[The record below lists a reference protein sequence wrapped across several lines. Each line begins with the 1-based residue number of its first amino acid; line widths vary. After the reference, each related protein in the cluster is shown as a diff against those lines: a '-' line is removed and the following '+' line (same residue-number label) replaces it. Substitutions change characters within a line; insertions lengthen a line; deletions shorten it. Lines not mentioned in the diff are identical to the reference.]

1 MEPSLRSSTQRGN
14 ECKLR
19 KPEQA
24 VHETVRRFVES
35 LRTDVRI
42 SQYADLVYAGKK
54 IEENHSPWYWLE
66 PVPGG
71 RTGFLVFLPGQ
82 QAVWTDEQGK
92 VSFYVQVRVAE
103 DIYKKKSVFLASLNK
118 FDGLL
123 RLEDAWLVAGQNQ
136 ANTPFTQRWDNII
149 RFYST
154 QYKEDFQLQQGLRLE
169 LASFQS
175 LSSLDK
181 WAKMPTMM
189 FLQGENA
196 HKRLRVQ
203 LEETQEPAPVYAQA
217 PAHQHQQQQKQMRKP
232 PVQMPVQTR
241 AMFVDDD
248 EPPHKDTELGSTA
261 KAVAHEEST
270 AKEVAY
276 DDSTAKAVAHDNSTA
291 KAVAHEEYP
300 DTYNLWIK
308 GVKKGYAAVQDLDLS
323 RELRLASKEGK
334 DLFVKVEWN
343 SEFNM
348 YEIVSKA

>member
-35 LRTDVRI
+35 LRSDVRI

-54 IEENHSPWYWLE
+54 IEENNLPWYWLE

-92 VSFYVQVRVAE
+92 VSFYVQLRVAE
-103 DIYKKKSVFLASLNK
+103 EIYKKKSVFLASLNK

-136 ANTPFTQRWDNII
+136 ATTKYPFTQRWDSLI

-189 FLQGENA
+189 FLQGESA

-203 LEETQEPAPVYAQA
+203 LEETQEPAPTPQ
-217 PAHQHQQQQKQMRKP
+217 QQQQKQPRVALQMRKEHLN
-232 PVQMPVQTR
+232 QR

-248 EPPHKDTELGSTA
+248 EPPHKDTESESTSKAVTHDDSTAKAVAHTESTA
-261 KAVAHEEST
+261 KAVAHEE
-270 AKEVAY
+270 
-276 DDSTAKAVAHDNSTA
+276 H
-291 KAVAHEEYP
+291 P

-323 RELRLASKEGK
+323 RELRLASKESK

>member
-35 LRTDVRI
+35 LRSDVRI

-54 IEENHSPWYWLE
+54 IEENNSPWYWLE
-66 PVPGG
+66 PVAGG

-103 DIYKKKSVFLASLNK
+103 EIYKKKSVFIASLNK

-136 ANTPFTQRWDNII
+136 SKTPFTQRWDSII

-154 QYKEDFQLQQGLRLE
+154 QYKEDFQLQQGLRVE

-175 LSSLDK
+175 LANLDK
-181 WAKMPTMM
+181 WSNVPAMM
-189 FLQGENA
+189 ILQGENYP
-196 HKRLRVQ
+196 KRLRVQ
-203 LEETQEPAPVYAQA
+203 LEESQPGPGYAPVQEKS
-217 PAHQHQQQQKQMRKP
+217 HSRQMQT
-232 PVQMPVQTR
+232 PVPVR
-241 AMFVDDD
+241 AMFVDES
-248 EPPHKDTELGSTA
+248 EPEEENKMQKLNKTEMQKVDKTECASMA
-261 KAVAHEEST
+261 K
-270 AKEVAY
+270 
-276 DDSTAKAVAHDNSTA
+276 A

-323 RELRLASKEGK
+323 RELRLASKEGAE
-334 DLFVKVEWN
+334 LFVNVEWN

>member
-35 LRTDVRI
+35 LRSDVRI

-54 IEENHSPWYWLE
+54 IEENNSPWYWLE
-66 PVPGG
+66 PVAGG

-103 DIYKKKSVFLASLNK
+103 EIYKKNSVFIASLNK

-136 ANTPFTQRWDNII
+136 SKNPFTQRWDTLI

-154 QYKEDFQLQQGLRLE
+154 QYKEDFQLQQGLRVE

-175 LSSLDK
+175 LANLDK
-181 WAKMPTMM
+181 WSSVPTMM
-189 FLQGENA
+189 FLQGENYP
-196 HKRLRVQ
+196 KRLRVQ
-203 LEETQEPAPVYAQA
+203 LEETQPEPVHQKAQVRQPRQTPAPAPV
-217 PAHQHQQQQKQMRKP
+217 
-232 PVQMPVQTR
+232 R
-241 AMFVDDD
+241 AMFVD
-248 EPPHKDTELGSTA
+248 ESEG
-261 KAVAHEEST
+261 EEETQTVKVDKTDCTSMS
-270 AKEVAY
+270 K
-276 DDSTAKAVAHDNSTA
+276 A

-323 RELRLASKEGK
+323 RELRLASKEGTE
-334 DLFVKVEWN
+334 LFVNVEWN

>member
-54 IEENHSPWYWLE
+54 IEENNSPWYWLE

-92 VSFYVQVRVAE
+92 VSFYVQLRVAE
-103 DIYKKKSVFLASLNK
+103 EIYKKKSVFLASLNK

-136 ANTPFTQRWDNII
+136 ATTKYPFTQRWDSLI

-181 WAKMPTMM
+181 WAKIPTMM
-189 FLQGENA
+189 FLQGETA

-203 LEETQEPAPVYAQA
+203 LEETQEQPAPAQ
-217 PAHQHQQQQKQMRKP
+217 QQQQQKQMRKP
-232 PVQMPVQTR
+232 PAQMPVQTR
-241 AMFVDDD
+241 AMFVDEDD
-248 EPPHKDTELGSTA
+248 IPPKDTESDSTH
-261 KAVAHEEST
+261 KAVT
-270 AKEVAY
+270 
-276 DDSTAKAVAHDNSTA
+276 HDESTA

>member
-54 IEENHSPWYWLE
+54 IEENNSPWYWLE

-103 DIYKKKSVFLASLNK
+103 EIYKKKSVFLASMNK

-136 ANTPFTQRWDNII
+136 ATTKYPFTQRWDSLI

-181 WAKMPTMM
+181 WAKIPAMM

-203 LEETQEPAPVYAQA
+203 LEETQEPAPA
-217 PAHQHQQQQKQMRKP
+217 PAPAQQQQQQQQQRVALQVRKEP
-232 PVQMPVQTR
+232 LRQR

-248 EPPHKDTELGSTA
+248 EPSHKDTESDSTSKAVTHDESTA
-261 KAVAHEEST
+261 KAVAHEE
-270 AKEVAY
+270 
-276 DDSTAKAVAHDNSTA
+276 H
-291 KAVAHEEYP
+291 P

>member
-1 MEPSLRSSTQRGN
+1 MESSIRSSTQRN
-14 ECKLR
+14 IECKLR

-35 LRTDVRI
+35 LRKDVRI

-54 IEENHSPWYWLE
+54 IEENNSPWYWLE

-82 QAVWTDEQGK
+82 HAVWTDEQGK
-92 VSFYVQVRVAE
+92 VSFYVQIRVAE
-103 DIYKKKSVFLASLNK
+103 EIYKNKSVFIASLNK

-136 ANTPFTQRWDNII
+136 ATTKYPFTQRWDSLIS
-149 RFYST
+149 FYST
-154 QYKEDFQLQQGLRLE
+154 QYKEDLQLQQGLRLE

-181 WAKMPTMM
+181 WTTIPTMM
-189 FLQGENA
+189 FLQGEIA
-196 HKRLRVQ
+196 YKRLRVQ
-203 LEETQEPAPVYAQA
+203 LEETQEPA
-217 PAHQHQQQQKQMRKP
+217 QQQKKQMCKP
-232 PVQMPVQTR
+232 PAQIPVQTR
-241 AMFVDDD
+241 AMFVDED
-248 EPPHKDTELGSTA
+248 EPPPKDTGS
-261 KAVAHEEST
+261 
-270 AKEVAY
+270 
-276 DDSTAKAVAHDNSTA
+276 DSTAKAVAD
-291 KAVAHEEYP
+291 EEHP

-323 RELRLASKEGK
+323 RELRLASKEGNE
-334 DLFVKVEWN
+334 LFVKVEWN

>member
-54 IEENHSPWYWLE
+54 IEENNSPWYWLE

-103 DIYKKKSVFLASLNK
+103 EIYKKKSVFLASLNK

-136 ANTPFTQRWDNII
+136 ATTKYPFTQRWDSLI

-175 LSSLDK
+175 LSSLNK
-181 WAKMPTMM
+181 WAKIPAMM

-203 LEETQEPAPVYAQA
+203 LEETQEPAPA
-217 PAHQHQQQQKQMRKP
+217 PAQQQQQQQQRVALQVRKE
-232 PVQMPVQTR
+232 PVRQR

-248 EPPHKDTELGSTA
+248 EPSHKDTESDSTSKAVAHDESTA
-261 KAVAHEEST
+261 KAVAHEE
-270 AKEVAY
+270 
-276 DDSTAKAVAHDNSTA
+276 H
-291 KAVAHEEYP
+291 P

-323 RELRLASKEGK
+323 RELRLASKEGNE
-334 DLFVKVEWN
+334 LFVKVEWN

>member
-42 SQYADLVYAGKK
+42 SQYADMVYAGKK
-54 IEENHSPWYWLE
+54 IEENNSPWYWLE

-92 VSFYVQVRVAE
+92 VSFFVQVRVAE
-103 DIYKKKSVFLASLNK
+103 EIYKKNSVFIASLNK

-123 RLEDAWLVAGQNQ
+123 RLEDAWLIAGQNQ
-136 ANTPFTQRWDNII
+136 SKHPFTQRWDSLI

-154 QYKEDFQLQQGLRLE
+154 QYKEDFKLQQGLRLE

-175 LSSLDK
+175 LASLDK

-203 LEETQEPAPVYAQA
+203 LDEPSVAKSA
-217 PAHQHQQQQKQMRKP
+217 PAQQQPRQPQMRKMP
-232 PVQMPVQTR
+232 TEPVKQR
-241 AMFVDDD
+241 AMFVDED
-248 EPPHKDTELGSTA
+248 EPPTSTESQSDSIA
-261 KAVAHEEST
+261 KAVSH
-270 AKEVAY
+270 KE
-276 DDSTAKAVAHDNSTA
+276 TTA

-323 RELRLASKEGK
+323 RELRLASQAAK

>member
-1 MEPSLRSSTQRGN
+1 
-14 ECKLR
+14 
-19 KPEQA
+19 
-24 VHETVRRFVES
+24 VES
-35 LRTDVRI
+35 LRSDVRI
-42 SQYADLVYAGKK
+42 SQYADLVYTGKK
-54 IEENHSPWYWLE
+54 IEENNSPWYWLE

-92 VSFYVQVRVAE
+92 VSFFVQVRVAE
-103 DIYKKKSVFLASLNK
+103 EIYKKNSVFIASLNK

-136 ANTPFTQRWDNII
+136 AKYPFTQRWDSLI

-175 LSSLDK
+175 LASLDK

-203 LEETQEPAPVYAQA
+203 LEEPAE
-217 PAHQHQQQQKQMRKP
+217 QQQQPRPPQMRKMP
-232 PVQMPVQTR
+232 TEPVKQR
-241 AMFVDDD
+241 AMFVNDD
-248 EPPHKDTELGSTA
+248 EPMVESDSTAKAVSHKETTA
-261 KAVAHEEST
+261 KAVAHEE
-270 AKEVAY
+270 
-276 DDSTAKAVAHDNSTA
+276 H
-291 KAVAHEEYP
+291 P
-300 DTYNLWIK
+300 DTYNLWIN

-323 RELRLASKEGK
+323 RELRLASQTAK

>member
-35 LRTDVRI
+35 LRSDVRI

-54 IEENHSPWYWLE
+54 IEENNSPWYWLE
-66 PVPGG
+66 PVAGG

-103 DIYKKKSVFLASLNK
+103 EIYKKNSVFIASLNK

-136 ANTPFTQRWDNII
+136 SKLSFTQRWDSLI

-175 LSSLDK
+175 LANLDK
-181 WAKMPTMM
+181 WSSVPAMM
-189 FLQGENA
+189 FLQGENYP
-196 HKRLRVQ
+196 KRLRVQ
-203 LEETQEPAPVYAQA
+203 LEESRSESGPVHRAEPVQQKAQVRQPRQTPAPAPV
-217 PAHQHQQQQKQMRKP
+217 
-232 PVQMPVQTR
+232 R
-241 AMFVDDD
+241 AMFVDESEGEEETQMQKVDKTD
-248 EPPHKDTELGSTA
+248 CTSMA
-261 KAVAHEEST
+261 K
-270 AKEVAY
+270 
-276 DDSTAKAVAHDNSTA
+276 A

-323 RELRLASKEGK
+323 RELRLASKEGAE
-334 DLFVKVEWN
+334 LFVNVEWN

>member
-54 IEENHSPWYWLE
+54 IEENNSPWYWLE

-103 DIYKKKSVFLASLNK
+103 EIYKKNSVFIASLNK

-136 ANTPFTQRWDNII
+136 ATTKYPFTQRWDSLI

-154 QYKEDFQLQQGLRLE
+154 QYKEDFQLQQGLRIE

-175 LSSLDK
+175 LANLEK
-181 WAKMPTMM
+181 WAKMPMMM

-203 LEETQEPAPVYAQA
+203 LEETQESSVAKPAPA
-217 PAHQHQQQQKQMRKP
+217 QQQPRQPQMRKMP
-232 PVQMPVQTR
+232 TEPVKQR
-241 AMFVDDD
+241 AMFVDED
-248 EPPHKDTELGSTA
+248 EPPTTTESQSDSIA
-261 KAVAHEEST
+261 KAVSH
-270 AKEVAY
+270 KE
-276 DDSTAKAVAHDNSTA
+276 TTA

-323 RELRLASKEGK
+323 RELRLASQAAK

>member
-1 MEPSLRSSTQRGN
+1 
-14 ECKLR
+14 
-19 KPEQA
+19 
-24 VHETVRRFVES
+24 
-35 LRTDVRI
+35 
-42 SQYADLVYAGKK
+42 LVYAGKK
-54 IEENHSPWYWLE
+54 IEENNMPWYWLE

-92 VSFYVQVRVAE
+92 VSFFVQVRVAE
-103 DIYKKKSVFLASLNK
+103 DIYKKNSVFIASLNK

-123 RLEDAWLVAGQNQ
+123 RLEDAWLIAGQNQ
-136 ANTPFTQRWDNII
+136 SKHPFTQRWDSLI

-154 QYKEDFQLQQGLRLE
+154 QYKEDFKLQQGLRLE

-175 LSSLDK
+175 LASLDK
-181 WAKMPTMM
+181 WAKVPTMM

-203 LEETQEPAPVYAQA
+203 LEETQESVPAPA
-217 PAHQHQQQQKQMRKP
+217 PAQQQPRQPQMRK
-232 PVQMPVQTR
+232 MPTEHVKQR
-241 AMFVDDD
+241 AMFVDED
-248 EPPHKDTELGSTA
+248 EPPTTTESQSA
-261 KAVAHEEST
+261 KAVSHEHTT
-270 AKEVAY
+270 AN
-276 DDSTAKAVAHDNSTA
+276 AVAHNDSIA

-323 RELRLASKEGK
+323 RELRLASQAAK

>member
-35 LRTDVRI
+35 LRSDVRI

-54 IEENHSPWYWLE
+54 IEENNSPWYWLE

-92 VSFYVQVRVAE
+92 VSFFVQVRVAE
-103 DIYKKKSVFLASLNK
+103 EIYKKNSVFIASLNK

-136 ANTPFTQRWDNII
+136 EKVPFTQRWDSLI

-154 QYKEDFQLQQGLRLE
+154 QYKEDFKLQQGLRLE

-175 LSSLDK
+175 LACLDK
-181 WAKMPTMM
+181 WAKIPTMM

-203 LEETQEPAPVYAQA
+203 LEEPAPVYA
-217 PAHQHQQQQKQMRKP
+217 PAQQQQQPRPQQMRKMP
-232 PVQMPVQTR
+232 TEPVKQR
-241 AMFVDDD
+241 AMFVDED
-248 EPPHKDTELGSTA
+248 EPIVESDSTA
-261 KAVAHEEST
+261 NAVAHN
-270 AKEVAY
+270 
-276 DDSTAKAVAHDNSTA
+276 DSIA

-300 DTYNLWIK
+300 DTYNLWFK

-323 RELRLASKEGK
+323 RELRLASQTAK

>member
-54 IEENHSPWYWLE
+54 IEENNTPWYWLE

-92 VSFYVQVRVAE
+92 VSFFVQVRVAE
-103 DIYKKKSVFLASLNK
+103 DIYKKNSVFIASLNK

-123 RLEDAWLVAGQNQ
+123 RLEDAWLIAGQNQ
-136 ANTPFTQRWDNII
+136 SKHPFTQRWDSLI

-154 QYKEDFQLQQGLRLE
+154 QYKEDFKLQQGLRLE

-175 LSSLDK
+175 LASLDK
-181 WAKMPTMM
+181 WAKVPTMM

-203 LEETQEPAPVYAQA
+203 LEETQESVPAPA
-217 PAHQHQQQQKQMRKP
+217 PAQQQPRQPQMRKMP
-232 PVQMPVQTR
+232 TEPVKQR
-241 AMFVDDD
+241 AMFVDED
-248 EPPHKDTELGSTA
+248 EPPTTTESQSA
-261 KAVAHEEST
+261 KAVSHEHTT
-270 AKEVAY
+270 AN
-276 DDSTAKAVAHDNSTA
+276 AVAHNDSIA

-323 RELRLASKEGK
+323 RELRLASQAAK

>member
-1 MEPSLRSSTQRGN
+1 M
-14 ECKLR
+14 
-19 KPEQA
+19 
-24 VHETVRRFVES
+24 
-35 LRTDVRI
+35 
-42 SQYADLVYAGKK
+42 
-54 IEENHSPWYWLE
+54 PWYWLE

-92 VSFYVQVRVAE
+92 VSFFVQVRVAE
-103 DIYKKKSVFLASLNK
+103 DIYKKNSVFIASLNK

-123 RLEDAWLVAGQNQ
+123 RLEDAWLIAGQNQ
-136 ANTPFTQRWDNII
+136 SKLPFTQRWDSLI

-154 QYKEDFQLQQGLRLE
+154 QYKEDFQLQQGLRIE

-175 LSSLDK
+175 LANLEK
-181 WAKMPTMM
+181 WSKIPTMM

-203 LEETQEPAPVYAQA
+203 LDEPSVAKPAPA
-217 PAHQHQQQQKQMRKP
+217 QQQPRQPQMRKMP
-232 PVQMPVQTR
+232 TEPVKQR
-241 AMFVDDD
+241 AMFVDED
-248 EPPHKDTELGSTA
+248 ELTTSTESQSDSTA
-261 KAVAHEEST
+261 NAVAHEHTT
-270 AKEVAY
+270 AN
-276 DDSTAKAVAHDNSTA
+276 AVGDEHTTA

-323 RELRLASKEGK
+323 RELRLASQAAK
-334 DLFVKVEWN
+334 DLFVNVEWN

>member
-54 IEENHSPWYWLE
+54 IEENNSPWYWLE

-103 DIYKKKSVFLASLNK
+103 EIYKKNSVFIASLNK

-136 ANTPFTQRWDNII
+136 ATTKYPFTQRWDSLI

-203 LEETQEPAPVYAQA
+203 LEETQELA
-217 PAHQHQQQQKQMRKP
+217 PAQQQQQQKPPRVALHMRKEHLN
-232 PVQMPVQTR
+232 QR

-248 EPPHKDTELGSTA
+248 EPHHKDTESESTSKAVTHDESTAKAVAHTESTA
-261 KAVAHEEST
+261 KAVAHEE
-270 AKEVAY
+270 
-276 DDSTAKAVAHDNSTA
+276 H
-291 KAVAHEEYP
+291 P

-323 RELRLASKEGK
+323 RELRLASKEDK

>member
-35 LRTDVRI
+35 LRSDVRI

-54 IEENHSPWYWLE
+54 IEENNSPWYWLE

-103 DIYKKKSVFLASLNK
+103 EIYKKNSVFIASLNK

-136 ANTPFTQRWDNII
+136 ATTKYPFTQRWDSLI

-154 QYKEDFQLQQGLRLE
+154 QYKEDLKLQQGLRLE

-203 LEETQEPAPVYAQA
+203 LEETQEPAPVYAQ
-217 PAHQHQQQQKQMRKP
+217 QQQQQQKQSRVALQMRKEHLN
-232 PVQMPVQTR
+232 QR
-241 AMFVDDD
+241 AMFVDED
-248 EPPHKDTELGSTA
+248 EPPHKDTESDSTSKAVTHDESTA
-261 KAVAHEEST
+261 KAVAHEE
-270 AKEVAY
+270 
-276 DDSTAKAVAHDNSTA
+276 H
-291 KAVAHEEYP
+291 P

-334 DLFVKVEWN
+334 ELFVKVEWN

>member
-1 MEPSLRSSTQRGN
+1 M
-14 ECKLR
+14 
-19 KPEQA
+19 
-24 VHETVRRFVES
+24 
-35 LRTDVRI
+35 
-42 SQYADLVYAGKK
+42 
-54 IEENHSPWYWLE
+54 PWYWLE

-92 VSFYVQVRVAE
+92 VSFFVQVRVAE
-103 DIYKKKSVFLASLNK
+103 DIYKKNSVFIASLNK

-123 RLEDAWLVAGQNQ
+123 RLEDAWLIAGQNQ
-136 ANTPFTQRWDNII
+136 SKHPFTQRWDSLI

-154 QYKEDFQLQQGLRLE
+154 QYKEDFKLQQGLRLE

-175 LSSLDK
+175 LASLDK
-181 WAKMPTMM
+181 WAKVPTMM

-203 LEETQEPAPVYAQA
+203 LEETQESVPAPA
-217 PAHQHQQQQKQMRKP
+217 PAQQQPRQPQMRK
-232 PVQMPVQTR
+232 MPTEHVKQR
-241 AMFVDDD
+241 AMFVDED
-248 EPPHKDTELGSTA
+248 EPPTTTESQSA
-261 KAVAHEEST
+261 KAVSHEHTT
-270 AKEVAY
+270 AN
-276 DDSTAKAVAHDNSTA
+276 AVAHNDSIA

-323 RELRLASKEGK
+323 RELRLASQAAK

>member
-54 IEENHSPWYWLE
+54 IEENNLPWYWLE

-92 VSFYVQVRVAE
+92 VSFFVQVRVAE
-103 DIYKKKSVFLASLNK
+103 DIYKKNSVFIASLNK

-123 RLEDAWLVAGQNQ
+123 RLEDAWLIAGQNQ
-136 ANTPFTQRWDNII
+136 SKHPFTQRWDSLI

-154 QYKEDFQLQQGLRLE
+154 QYKEDFKLQQGLRLE

-175 LSSLDK
+175 LASLDK

-203 LEETQEPAPVYAQA
+203 LEETQESVPAPA
-217 PAHQHQQQQKQMRKP
+217 QQQQKQMRKMP
-232 PVQMPVQTR
+232 TEPVKQR
-241 AMFVDDD
+241 AMFVDED
-248 EPPHKDTELGSTA
+248 EPPTTTESQSDSTA
-261 KAVAHEEST
+261 NAVAHN
-270 AKEVAY
+270 
-276 DDSTAKAVAHDNSTA
+276 DSIA

-323 RELRLASKEGK
+323 RELRLASQAAK

>member
-35 LRTDVRI
+35 LRSDVRI

-54 IEENHSPWYWLE
+54 IEESNSPWYWLE
-66 PVPGG
+66 PVAGG

-103 DIYKKKSVFLASLNK
+103 EIYKKKSVFLASLNK

-123 RLEDAWLVAGQNQ
+123 RLEDAWLVAGENESK
-136 ANTPFTQRWDNII
+136 TPFTQRWDTLI
-149 RFYST
+149 RFYSM
-154 QYKEDFQLQQGLRLE
+154 QYKEDFQLQQGLRVE

-175 LSSLDK
+175 LANLEKWSSVP
-181 WAKMPTMM
+181 AMM
-189 FLQGENA
+189 FLQGENYP
-196 HKRLRVQ
+196 KRLRVQ
-203 LEETQEPAPVYAQA
+203 LEESQPEPVQQKAHVRQPRQTPAPAPV
-217 PAHQHQQQQKQMRKP
+217 
-232 PVQMPVQTR
+232 R
-241 AMFVDDD
+241 AMFVDESEGEEEKQVQKVDK
-248 EPPHKDTELGSTA
+248 PKTHTVDTVDCASMA
-261 KAVAHEEST
+261 K
-270 AKEVAY
+270 
-276 DDSTAKAVAHDNSTA
+276 A

-334 DLFVKVEWN
+334 ELFVNVEWN

>member
-35 LRTDVRI
+35 LRSDVRI
-42 SQYADLVYAGKK
+42 SQYAYLVYAGKK
-54 IEENHSPWYWLE
+54 IEESNSPWYWLE
-66 PVPGG
+66 PVAGG

-103 DIYKKKSVFLASLNK
+103 EIYKKKSVFLASLNK

-123 RLEDAWLVAGQNQ
+123 RLEDAWLVAGENESK
-136 ANTPFTQRWDNII
+136 TPFTQRWDSLI

-154 QYKEDFQLQQGLRLE
+154 QYKEDLQLQQGLRLE

-175 LSSLDK
+175 LANLEKWSSVP
-181 WAKMPTMM
+181 AMM
-189 FLQGENA
+189 FLQGENYP
-196 HKRLRVQ
+196 KRLRVQ
-203 LEETQEPAPVYAQA
+203 LEESASASAFQTVPQVQKPRQTAKNTSAP
-217 PAHQHQQQQKQMRKP
+217 
-232 PVQMPVQTR
+232 R
-241 AMFVDDD
+241 AMFVD
-248 EPPHKDTELGSTA
+248 
-261 KAVAHEEST
+261 ESEGEGET
-270 AKEVAY
+270 VIIPKPKTKVSKSETTSDSLEKE
-276 DDSTAKAVAHDNSTA
+276 KA

-334 DLFVKVEWN
+334 ELFVNVEWN

>member
-35 LRTDVRI
+35 LRSDVRI
-42 SQYADLVYAGKK
+42 SQYADLVYTGKK
-54 IEENHSPWYWLE
+54 IEENNSPWYWLE

-92 VSFYVQVRVAE
+92 VSFFVQVRVAE
-103 DIYKKKSVFLASLNK
+103 EIYKKNSVFIASLNK

-136 ANTPFTQRWDNII
+136 AKYPFTQRWDSLI

-175 LSSLDK
+175 LASLDK

-203 LEETQEPAPVYAQA
+203 LEEPAE
-217 PAHQHQQQQKQMRKP
+217 QQQQPRPPQMRKMP
-232 PVQMPVQTR
+232 TEPVKQR
-241 AMFVDDD
+241 AMFVNDD
-248 EPPHKDTELGSTA
+248 EPMVESDSTAKAVSHKETTA
-261 KAVAHEEST
+261 KAVAHEE
-270 AKEVAY
+270 
-276 DDSTAKAVAHDNSTA
+276 H
-291 KAVAHEEYP
+291 P
-300 DTYNLWIK
+300 DTYNLWIN

-323 RELRLASKEGK
+323 RELRLASQTAK

>member
-54 IEENHSPWYWLE
+54 IEENNSPWYWLE

-82 QAVWTDEQGK
+82 RAVWTDEQGK

-103 DIYKKKSVFLASLNK
+103 EIYKKKSVFLASLNK

-136 ANTPFTQRWDNII
+136 AKTSFTQRWDSLI

-203 LEETQEPAPVYAQA
+203 LEETQEPAPAQ
-217 PAHQHQQQQKQMRKP
+217 QQQQKQMRKP

-241 AMFVDDD
+241 AMFVDED
-248 EPPHKDTELGSTA
+248 EPPPKDTESDSISKAVTHDEFTA
-261 KAVAHEEST
+261 KAVAHEE
-270 AKEVAY
+270 
-276 DDSTAKAVAHDNSTA
+276 H
-291 KAVAHEEYP
+291 P

-323 RELRLASKEGK
+323 RELRLASKEGNE
-334 DLFVKVEWN
+334 LFVKVEWN

>member
-54 IEENHSPWYWLE
+54 IEENNYPWYWLE

-92 VSFYVQVRVAE
+92 VSFFVQVRVAE
-103 DIYKKKSVFLASLNK
+103 EIYKKNSVFIASLNK

-123 RLEDAWLVAGQNQ
+123 RLEDAWLIAGQNQ
-136 ANTPFTQRWDNII
+136 AKTPFTQRWDSLI

-154 QYKEDFQLQQGLRLE
+154 QYKEDFQLQQGLRIE

-175 LSSLDK
+175 LANLEK
-181 WAKMPTMM
+181 WSKMPTMM

-203 LEETQEPAPVYAQA
+203 LEETQEPSVAKPA
-217 PAHQHQQQQKQMRKP
+217 PAQQQPRHPQMRKMP
-232 PVQMPVQTR
+232 TEPVKQR
-241 AMFVDDD
+241 AMFVDED
-248 EPPHKDTELGSTA
+248 EPPTSTESQSDSIA
-261 KAVAHEEST
+261 KAVSH
-270 AKEVAY
+270 KE
-276 DDSTAKAVAHDNSTA
+276 TTA

-323 RELRLASKEGK
+323 RELRLASQAAK

>member
-35 LRTDVRI
+35 LRSDVRI

-54 IEENHSPWYWLE
+54 IEENNSPWYWLE

-92 VSFYVQVRVAE
+92 VSFFVQVRVAE
-103 DIYKKKSVFLASLNK
+103 EIYKKNSVFIASLNK

-136 ANTPFTQRWDNII
+136 EKVPFTQRWDSLI

-154 QYKEDFQLQQGLRLE
+154 QYKEDFKLQQGLRLE

-175 LSSLDK
+175 LASLDK
-181 WAKMPTMM
+181 WAKIPTMM

-203 LEETQEPAPVYAQA
+203 LEEPSAL
-217 PAHQHQQQQKQMRKP
+217 QQQPRPLQMRKMP
-232 PVQMPVQTR
+232 TEPVKQR
-241 AMFVDDD
+241 AMFVDED
-248 EPPHKDTELGSTA
+248 EPPTSTESHTESPSNTVAHDHTTA
-261 KAVAHEEST
+261 KAVGGEHT
-270 AKEVAY
+270 
-276 DDSTAKAVAHDNSTA
+276 TA

-300 DTYNLWIK
+300 DTYNLWFK

-323 RELRLASKEGK
+323 RELRLASQTAK

>member
-35 LRTDVRI
+35 LRSDVRI

-54 IEENHSPWYWLE
+54 IEENNSPWYWLE
-66 PVPGG
+66 PVAGG

-103 DIYKKKSVFLASLNK
+103 EIYKKNSVFIASLNK

-136 ANTPFTQRWDNII
+136 SKTPFTQRWDTLI

-154 QYKEDFQLQQGLRLE
+154 QYKEDFQLQQGLRVE

-175 LSSLDK
+175 LANLDK
-181 WAKMPTMM
+181 WSSVPAMM
-189 FLQGENA
+189 FLQGENYP
-196 HKRLRVQ
+196 KRLRVQ
-203 LEETQEPAPVYAQA
+203 LEETRAEPGPVHRAEPVPVHRAEPVQQKAQIRQPRQTSAPV
-217 PAHQHQQQQKQMRKP
+217 
-232 PVQMPVQTR
+232 R
-241 AMFVDDD
+241 AMFVDESEAEEETQMQKPENLKVDKTD
-248 EPPHKDTELGSTA
+248 CASMA
-261 KAVAHEEST
+261 K
-270 AKEVAY
+270 
-276 DDSTAKAVAHDNSTA
+276 A

-323 RELRLASKEGK
+323 RELRLASKDGAE
-334 DLFVKVEWN
+334 LFVNVEWN